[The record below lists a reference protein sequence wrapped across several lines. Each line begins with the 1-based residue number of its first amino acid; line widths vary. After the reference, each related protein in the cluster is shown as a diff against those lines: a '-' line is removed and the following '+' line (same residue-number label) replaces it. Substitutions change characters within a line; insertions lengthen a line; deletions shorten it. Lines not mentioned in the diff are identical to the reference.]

1 MRFTFNQIK
10 DIEPKP
16 SMATHRAL
24 VLRSRD
30 KPLTLETVPRPTAKA
45 GQAVVRILA
54 ADIVPYMSQVLDGSR
69 PYPLSLPLTPG
80 NTAIGRVY
88 EVGPDAVKLSPGQL
102 VFCDITIRARDDP
115 DVSILFGIH
124 GGGYPAAQKLMDGE
138 WRDATYAE
146 YARFPL
152 ENLYP
157 LDENV
162 LFNKLGYTVS
172 DLCLMPVCLVPFG
185 GLSEVDVKPGEVV
198 IVAPATGR
206 YGGAAVAVALAMG
219 ATVVAAG
226 RNKNALAALESIHA
240 STGRLRTATLT
251 EDASANAEAFKIAA
265 GKPKGAD
272 VYIDFSPPAI
282 KDGSLLVAAVKALRP
297 FGRLVV
303 MGGYSGEIS
312 VPYLDV
318 MFKSIRIQGR
328 FMYSRQH
335 VLQLIQM
342 TESGLLKFGG
352 KLGIKETQ
360 EFGLES
366 IGDALQAAGKLSG
379 FGSHVVLKP

>member
-1 MRFTFNQIK
+1 
-10 DIEPKP
+10 
-16 SMATHRAL
+16 MATHRAL
-24 VLRSRD
+24 VLRSREQ
-30 KPLTLETVPRPTAKA
+30 PLTVETVPRPTAKA

-54 ADIVPYMSQVLDGSR
+54 ADIAPYMSQVLDGSL
-69 PYPLSLPLTPG
+69 PYPLSLPITPG
-80 NTAIGRVY
+80 NSAIGRVH
-88 EVGPDAVKLSPGQL
+88 EVGPDAVKLTPGQL
-102 VFCDITIRARDDP
+102 VFCNITIRARDNP
-115 DVSILFGIH
+115 NVSILYGMH

-157 LDENV
+157 LNEDV

-172 DLCLMPVCLVPFG
+172 DLCLIPVCLVPFG
-185 GLSEVDVKPGEVV
+185 GLSEVDVRPGEVV
-198 IVAPATGR
+198 IVAPATGK
-206 YGGAAVAVALAMG
+206 YGGAAVAVALSMG

-226 RNKNALAALESIHA
+226 RNTTALAALETTHA
-240 STGRLRTATLT
+240 STGRLRTVALT
-251 EDASANAEAFKIAA
+251 EDASSNAEAFKTAA
-265 GKPKGAD
+265 GNPEGAD

-282 KDGSLLVAAVKALRP
+282 KDSSLLAAAVKALRP

-303 MGGYSGEIS
+303 MGGHSGEIS
-312 VPYLDV
+312 VPYLDI

-342 TESGLLKFGG
+342 AESGLLKLGS
-352 KLGIKETQ
+352 KLGIKETR

-379 FGSHVVLKP
+379 FTGLVVLSP

>member
-1 MRFTFNQIK
+1 M
-10 DIEPKP
+10 
-16 SMATHRAL
+16 
-24 VLRSRD
+24 
-30 KPLTLETVPRPTAKA
+30 
-45 GQAVVRILA
+45 
-54 ADIVPYMSQVLDGSR
+54 
-69 PYPLSLPLTPG
+69 TPG
-80 NTAIGRVY
+80 NTAIGRVF
-88 EVGPDAVKLSPGQL
+88 EVGPDAVKLTPGQL
-102 VFCDITIRARDDP
+102 VFCDITIRARDNP
-115 DVSILFGIH
+115 NVSILFGIH
-124 GGGYPAAQKLMDGE
+124 GGGYSAAQKLMEGE

-146 YARFPL
+146 YTKFPL

-157 LDENV
+157 LSEDI

-219 ATVVAAG
+219 ARVVAAG
-226 RNKNALAALESIHA
+226 RNKNALKALNDIHA
-240 STGRLRTATLT
+240 PTGRLKTVTLT
-251 EDASANAEAFKIAA
+251 EDATGISNAEAFKAA
-265 GKPKGAD
+265 TGKVDGAD

-282 KDGSLLVAAVKALRP
+282 KDNSLLTAAVAALRP
-297 FGRLVV
+297 SGRLVL
-303 MGGYSGEIS
+303 MGGHSGEIR
-312 VPYLDV
+312 VPYLDI

-342 TESGLLKFGG
+342 AESGLLKLGSE
-352 KLGIKETQ
+352 LGIKNTQ

-366 IGDALQAAGKLSG
+366 VGDALEAAGKLSG

>member
-1 MRFTFNQIK
+1 
-10 DIEPKP
+10 
-16 SMATHRAL
+16 MATSRAL
-24 VLRSRD
+24 VLHSRD
-30 KPLTLETVPRPTAKA
+30 KPLALETVPRPVAKA

-69 PYPLSLPLTPG
+69 PYPLSLPMTPG
-80 NTAIGRVY
+80 NTAIGRVF
-88 EVGPDAVKLSPGQL
+88 EVGPDAVKLTPGQL
-102 VFCDITIRARDDP
+102 VFCDITIRARDNP
-115 DVSILFGIH
+115 SVSILFGIH

-138 WRDATYAE
+138 WRNASYAE
-146 YARFPL
+146 YTAFPL

-157 LDENV
+157 LNEDV
-162 LFNKLGYTVS
+162 LFGKNLGYTVS

-226 RNKNALAALESIHA
+226 RNKNTLEALKSIHA
-240 STGRLRTATLT
+240 STGRLKTVTLT
-251 EDASANAEAFKIAA
+251 EDSPSSNAEAFKTAA
-265 GKPKGAD
+265 GKAEGAD
-272 VYIDFSPPAI
+272 VYIDFSPPQI
-282 KDGSLLVAAVKALRP
+282 KDSSLLVAAVGALRP
-297 FGRLVV
+297 FGRLVI
-303 MGGYSGEIS
+303 MGGHSGNID
-312 VPYLDV
+312 VPYLDI

-342 TESGLLKFGG
+342 AESGLLKFGS
-352 KLGIKETQ
+352 KLGIKETR

-366 IGDALQAAGKLSG
+366 VDDALQAAGKLSG
-379 FGSHVVLKP
+379 FGSHIVLKP

>member
-1 MRFTFNQIK
+1 
-10 DIEPKP
+10 
-16 SMATHRAL
+16 MATHRAL

-30 KPLTLETVPRPTAKA
+30 KPLALETVPRPIAKA
-45 GQAVVRILA
+45 GQAVVRILC

-69 PYPLSLPLTPG
+69 PYPLSLPMTPG
-80 NTAIGRVY
+80 NTAIGRVV
-88 EVGPDAVKLSPGQL
+88 EVGPDAVELAPGQL
-102 VFCDITIRARDDP
+102 VFCDITIRARDNP
-115 DVSILFGIH
+115 NVSILFGIH
-124 GGGYPAAQKLMDGE
+124 GGGYSAAQKLMDGE

-146 YARFPL
+146 YTKFPL
-152 ENLYP
+152 ENLYR
-157 LDENV
+157 LNEEI

-198 IVAPATGR
+198 VVAPATGR

-219 ATVVAAG
+219 ASVVAAG
-226 RNKNALAALESIHA
+226 RNKNALKALEDVHA
-240 STGRLRTATLT
+240 HTGRLKTVTLV
-251 EDASANAEAFKIAA
+251 EDATGTSNAEAFKTAISKAE
-265 GKPKGAD
+265 GAD

-282 KDGSLLVAAVKALRP
+282 KDNSLLVAAVAALRP
-297 FGRLVV
+297 FGRLVL
-303 MGGYSGEIS
+303 MGGHSGEIR
-312 VPYLDV
+312 VPYLDI

-342 TESGLLKFGG
+342 AESGLLKFGS
-352 KLGIKETQ
+352 KLGIKKTQ

-366 IGDALQAAGKLSG
+366 IGDALEAAGKLSG